1 MRAVLVFF
9 LFGFFFFFIRG
20 SKKPLVSFKLKEAAP
35 SFSHIVDQSWEAFAG
50 DAKELLED
58 VQSPDLC

>member
-1 MRAVLVFF
+1 MMEGRKMRAVLVFF

-35 SFSHIVDQSWEAFAG
+35 SFSHIVD
-50 DAKELLED
+50 
-58 VQSPDLC
+58 